1 MRGGFKMGRKP
12 VQRPKRLFHRDRTAT
27 ATEPAGTE
35 HLDMGAPA
43 PPGTDLIP
51 TPPDM
56 LKMSEVLGDFVAP
69 WFEQDMSM
77 SDHQKLL
84 DLAIVAWNLACLPG
98 PERAWQ
104 FDRSLIR
111 LVPAETSP
119 ADRDMARQ
127 FLAAMVERKLAEFA
141 TIRRMIYACK
151 LTDQG
156 NRQRH
161 LSVSSSFD
169 EL

>member
-1 MRGGFKMGRKP
+1 MAARKGK
-12 VQRPKRLFHRDRTAT
+12 QRIHPPKRLFHRDRTT
-27 ATEPAGTE
+27 PEPMGTE
-35 HLDMGAPA
+35 NLDMGAPA
-43 PPGTDLIP
+43 PPGTEVIP
-51 TPPDM
+51 TPPGM
-56 LKMSEVLGDFVAP
+56 SKMSEVLGDFVSP
-69 WFEQDMSM
+69 WIEHDLGMSE
-77 SDHQKLL
+77 HQHLL
-84 DLAIVAWNLACLPG
+84 DLAIVAWNLALLPE
-98 PERAWQ
+98 PKRARQ
-104 FDRSLIR
+104 FDRTLIT

-141 TIRRMIYACK
+141 TIRRMIYSCK

-169 EL
+169 EP